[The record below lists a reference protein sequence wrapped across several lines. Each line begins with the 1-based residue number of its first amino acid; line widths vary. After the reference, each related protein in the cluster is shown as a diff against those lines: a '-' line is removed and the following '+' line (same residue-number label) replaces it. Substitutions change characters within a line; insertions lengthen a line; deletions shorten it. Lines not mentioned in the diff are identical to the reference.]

1 VIKKNSF
8 NKEMILLINPKTTKP
23 SEFQSEYFRE
33 PSLGLLYLTALLER
47 YNMDVDVL
55 DLEQYFDLSLDEIE
69 SFFKEISGEYSIF
82 GITCLTNTYKYS
94 INIAKFI
101 KKYNPNAVIV
111 FGGPHVS
118 FLYNTIL
125 MTESIIDFI
134 CVGESEKSFIQLVE
148 LIMRLQKKLI
158 DHMDFIKK
166 VQLIRGLAYKT
177 SKGKISFT
185 GYPEIVNLEDQPL
198 PARHKLSQPNYY
210 YKVANVIIN
219 RGCPNECSFCSRQ
232 NLFQKVR
239 IRTISSILSEIR
251 DIISLQ
257 NYEYINFYDN
267 ININKSFFHNF
278 CNMFI
283 TNHITIPWGCELRV
297 DSINDYD
304 AKLLKEAGCA
314 LVATGIESASQEV
327 LNANFKY
334 QDPIQVLNGL
344 KSLKQHDIAIQCYFI
359 LGLPG
364 ETKSTFQETVN
375 YIRKL
380 PLIHED
386 KLEYFAA
393 TPYPGSKLW
402 ENQEKYKIKIIEKD
416 FSKFDCQHIIFETR
430 DLNFQQLIAMFKIAK
445 ELEKFHSID

>member
-1 VIKKNSF
+1 
-8 NKEMILLINPKTTKP
+8 M
-23 SEFQSEYFRE
+23 
-33 PSLGLLYLTALLER
+33 
-47 YNMDVDVL
+47 
-55 DLEQYFDLSLDEIE
+55 
-69 SFFKEISGEYSIF
+69 
-82 GITCLTNTYKYS
+82 
-94 INIAKFI
+94 
-101 KKYNPNAVIV
+101 
-111 FGGPHVS
+111 
-118 FLYNTIL
+118 
-125 MTESIIDFI
+125 
-134 CVGESEKSFIQLVE
+134 
-148 LIMRLQKKLI
+148 
-158 DHMDFIKK
+158 
-166 VQLIRGLAYKT
+166 
-177 SKGKISFT
+177 
-185 GYPEIVNLEDQPL
+185 
-198 PARHKLSQPNYY
+198 
-210 YKVANVIIN
+210 
-219 RGCPNECSFCSRQ
+219 
-232 NLFQKVR
+232 
-239 IRTISSILSEIR
+239 
-251 DIISLQ
+251 
-257 NYEYINFYDN
+257 
-267 ININKSFFHNF
+267 
-278 CNMFI
+278 
-283 TNHITIPWGCELRV
+283 
-297 DSINDYD
+297 
-304 AKLLKEAGCA
+304 KEAGCA